1 MDARAFLRRQ
11 GLHPGRHPKWGPQ
24 TNSPFNAGCS
34 ETQWSEKCVQF
45 GRNYYLQMGIVLAG
59 LHAAFEEIKELL
71 ARRSIAVNERTLASG
86 CSKERG
92 ALSELGDA
100 QVVNAAD
107 REER

>member
-1 MDARAFLRRQ
+1 
-11 GLHPGRHPKWGPQ
+11 
-24 TNSPFNAGCS
+24 
-34 ETQWSEKCVQF
+34 
-45 GRNYYLQMGIVLAG
+45 MGIVHAG
-59 LHAAFEEIKELL
+59 LHAAFEEMKELL

-86 CSKERG
+86 CAKERG